1 MSIKHWNTVLWLM
14 YKKTLITY
22 SKLGCFNHWHYFS
35 LAFLSTHLNLFYK
48 VFICLPNKAPL
59 PQNGFFE
66 SSWVVFWQN
75 MDNSFNIFPEYCTQA
90 ELMNTSAKLASVY
103 FVVKT
108 ALGADTNRKYRMAK
122 RKTVSNFAPA
132 EGTKHQKP
140 LTTYFTDPYIYYY

>member
-1 MSIKHWNTVLWLM
+1 
-14 YKKTLITY
+14 
-22 SKLGCFNHWHYFS
+22 
-35 LAFLSTHLNLFYK
+35 
-48 VFICLPNKAPL
+48 
-59 PQNGFFE
+59 
-66 SSWVVFWQN
+66 
-75 MDNSFNIFPEYCTQA
+75 MDNSFNILPEYCTQA
-90 ELMNTSAKLASVY
+90 ELMNTSTKLASVY